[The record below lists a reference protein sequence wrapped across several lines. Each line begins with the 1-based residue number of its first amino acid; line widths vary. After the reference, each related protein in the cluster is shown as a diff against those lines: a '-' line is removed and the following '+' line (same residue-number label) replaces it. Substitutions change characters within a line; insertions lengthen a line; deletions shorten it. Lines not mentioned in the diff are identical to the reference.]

1 MSLILCREVDY
12 VNPFKYKE
20 RTKERGK
27 AWEDIATNLRR
38 HGYDVTK
45 RSVRD
50 KYKTIKETV
59 TKRNSKE
66 LKESGI
72 APELTDEQM
81 EVTQIIEDLVEVE
94 KDTKEHHTEEDK
106 KQVDGVEMRNRAL
119 ESFTETSK
127 RIKSEKDGQPRKRR
141 NTGNEATDFLMR
153 KLELDQQMK
162 EREFQM
168 QREEVERRQQDEDRR
183 REREERE
190 EERRQQREEREEERR
205 RHDEERRREKEEREV
220 ERRRRDEAERERKME
235 LFQQQLLQQN
245 QLIMMMLKKE
255 KE

>member
-1 MSLILCREVDY
+1 M
-12 VNPFKYKE
+12 YKCMF
-20 RTKERGK
+20 RK
-27 AWEDIATNLRR
+27 
-38 HGYDVTK
+38 
-45 RSVRD
+45 
-50 KYKTIKETV
+50 
-59 TKRNSKE
+59 
-66 LKESGI
+66 LKFRKI
-72 APELTDEQM
+72 FAC
-81 EVTQIIEDLVEVE
+81 I
-94 KDTKEHHTEEDK
+94 
-106 KQVDGVEMRNRAL
+106 
-119 ESFTETSK
+119 TSK
-127 RIKSEKDGQPRKRR
+127 RKVLFLHYSKLLFYRIKSEKDGQPRKRR

-235 LFQQQLLQQN
+235 MFHQQLLQQN